1 MKNIFYRVTLVTIAL
16 SATVLYAG
24 NGSNFGASF
33 GGSFAGSMLG
43 NALTQPRST
52 RTEVV
57 QVPVQQAAPAPR
69 DDYDDSAALR
79 KLRKENKALVQEIDE
94 LSDEVAALK
103 RENRK
108 LKEENKRL
116 EEKTCRHHTKTVA
129 AEPKSS
135 AAVK

>member
-79 KLRKENKALVQEIDE
+79 KLIGILFLITPGS
-94 LSDEVAALK
+94 LSG
-103 RENRK
+103 RCFCQ
-108 LKEENKRL
+108 
-116 EEKTCRHHTKTVA
+116 KTS
-129 AEPKSS
+129 P
-135 AAVK
+135 